1 MPVLSA
7 GGYDKV
13 ELRLLEFL
21 KLNLKALMRGVQ
33 VTNIFDEKITWTKTV
48 KFNTSKL
55 NFSFLFLVKLDYL
68 LWNTFLNGVVGLGI
82 LW

>member
-1 MPVLSA
+1 MTPVLSA

-13 ELRLLEFL
+13 ELSLLEFL
-21 KLNLKALMRGVQ
+21 KLNLKALMSGVQ

-55 NFSFLFLVKLDYL
+55 NFSF
-68 LWNTFLNGVVGLGI
+68 
-82 LW
+82 

>member
-21 KLNLKALMRGVQ
+21 KLNLKALMSGVQ
-33 VTNIFDEKITWTKTV
+33 VTNIFDEIITWTKTV

-55 NFSFLFLVKLDYL
+55 NFSF
-68 LWNTFLNGVVGLGI
+68 
-82 LW
+82 